1 MKTRYWIGGTT
12 ALVGGA
18 LALKLLL
25 RPRDVEW
32 SEHRERLHHAEKSRF
47 VEVEGVRVHYQE
59 AGVGRVGESPVL
71 LIHGFCASNF
81 VWSET
86 LEPLAEAGFRVVAP
100 DLIGFGF
107 SEKPSGGEYTIE
119 MQARMICGLMD
130 ALGIE
135 RAVLVGSSYGGAVA
149 SVCALD
155 HASRV
160 ERLVLVGTVSNDEV
174 PRRTW
179 LRVAASPVVGE
190 VFSPLL
196 IDARRLVKRHL
207 RRTYAAQNGF
217 LLDEERIKA
226 HQRPLLAA
234 NTHRAILR
242 TLRRWSA
249 ERIELEAARIRQPT
263 LLVWGAHDREVPL
276 SSGERLHELIEG
288 SRLFVFPHCGHLPQ
302 EERSQEFASL
312 VAEFCR
318 DAKTVAARS
327 PLERGASGG
336 V

>member
-1 MKTRYWIGGTT
+1 MKVRYWIGGTT

-18 LALKLLL
+18 LALKLWT

-32 SEHRERLHHAEKSRF
+32 GEHRASLHHAEKSRF
-47 VEVEGVRVHYQE
+47 VEIEGVRVHYQE
-59 AGVGRVGESPVL
+59 AGTPDAPPVL

-86 LEPLAEAGFRVVAP
+86 LVPLAEAGFRVIAP

-107 SEKPSGGEYTIE
+107 SGKPKGGEYTIE

-130 ALGIE
+130 ALGVE
-135 RAVLVGSSYGGAVA
+135 RATLVGSSYGGAVA
-149 SVCALD
+149 AVCALD
-155 HASRV
+155 HGERV
-160 ERLVLVGTVSNDEV
+160 ERLVLVGAVSNDEV
-174 PRRTW
+174 PRRVW
-179 LRVAASPVVGE
+179 LRLAASPVVGE
-190 VFSPLL
+190 VISPVLL
-196 IDARRLVKRHL
+196 DARRLVKRHL

-217 LLDEERIKA
+217 LLDEERITA

-234 NTHRAILR
+234 DTHRAILR

-249 ERIELEAARIRQPT
+249 ERIELEAERITQPT

-276 SSGERLHELIEG
+276 KSGERLHELIKG
-288 SRLFVFPHCGHLPQ
+288 SRLFVFPNCGHLPQ
-302 EERSQEFASL
+302 EERPQELVAL

-318 DAKTVAARS
+318 DEGTIAA
-327 PLERGASGG
+327 
-336 V
+336 

>member
-12 ALVGGA
+12 ALMGGA

-25 RPRDVEW
+25 RPQDVEW

-47 VEVEGVRVHYQE
+47 VEIEGVRVHYQE
-59 AGVGRVGESPVL
+59 AGVGVGDAPPVL

-100 DLIGFGF
+100 DLIGHGF
-107 SEKPSGGEYTIE
+107 SEKPKGGEYTIE

-149 SVCALD
+149 AVCALD
-155 HASRV
+155 HAERV

-174 PRRTW
+174 PRRVW
-179 LRVAASPVVGE
+179 LRLAASPFVGE
-190 VFSPLL
+190 VISPVLL
-196 IDARRLVKRHL
+196 DARRLVKRHL

-217 LLDEERIKA
+217 MLDEERITA

-242 TLRRWSA
+242 TLRSWSA
-249 ERIELEAARIRQPT
+249 ERIEREAARIKQPT

-276 SSGERLHELIEG
+276 KSGERLHELIEG
-288 SRLFVFPHCGHLPQ
+288 SRLFVFPNCGHLPQ
-302 EERSQEFASL
+302 EERPQEFAAL

-318 DAKTVAARS
+318 D
-327 PLERGASGG
+327 ERTA
-336 V
+336 VVRERA

>member
-1 MKTRYWIGGTT
+1 MKKRYWIGGAT
-12 ALVGGA
+12 AAVGGA

-25 RPRDVEW
+25 RPQDVEW
-32 SEHRERLHHAEKSRF
+32 GEHRERLHHAEKSRF
-47 VEVEGVRVHYQE
+47 VEIEGVRVHYQE
-59 AGVGRVGESPVL
+59 AGAADAPPVL

-81 VWSET
+81 VWNET
-86 LEPLAEAGFRVVAP
+86 LVPLSEAGFRVIAP

-107 SEKPSGGEYTIE
+107 SGKPEGGEYTIE

-130 ALGIE
+130 ALGVG
-135 RAVLVGSSYGGAVA
+135 RATLVGSSYGGAVA
-149 SVCALD
+149 AVCALD

-160 ERLVLVGTVSNDEV
+160 ARLVLVAGVSNDEV
-174 PRRTW
+174 PRRAW

-190 VFSPLL
+190 MISPVLL
-196 IDARRLVKRHL
+196 DARRLVKRHL

-217 LLDEERIKA
+217 LLDEERITA

-249 ERIELEAARIRQPT
+249 ERIELEAGRITQPT

-276 SSGERLHELIEG
+276 RSGERLHELIKG
-288 SRLFVFPHCGHLPQ
+288 SRLFVFPDCGHLPQ
-302 EERSQEFASL
+302 EERPREFVSL
-312 VAEFCR
+312 VVEFCR
-318 DAKTVAARS
+318 E
-327 PLERGASGG
+327 ERADEHGLSGSVRG

>member
-1 MKTRYWIGGTT
+1 M
-12 ALVGGA
+12 VGGA

-32 SEHRERLHHAEKSRF
+32 GEHRERLHHAEKSRF
-47 VEVEGVRVHYQE
+47 VEIENVRVHYQE
-59 AGVGRVGESPVL
+59 AGAADAPPVL

-81 VWSET
+81 VWSEA
-86 LEPLAEAGFRVVAP
+86 LVPLADAGFRVIAP

-107 SEKPSGGEYTIE
+107 SGKPEGGEYTIE

-135 RAVLVGSSYGGAVA
+135 RAALVGSSYGGAVA
-149 SVCALD
+149 AVCALD
-155 HASRV
+155 HAERV

-174 PRRTW
+174 PRRPW
-179 LRVAASPVVGE
+179 LRVAASPLVGE

-217 LLDEERIKA
+217 LLDEERITA

-249 ERIELEAARIRQPT
+249 ARIELEAGRITQPT

-276 SSGERLHELIEG
+276 KSGERLRELIKG
-288 SRLFVFPHCGHLPQ
+288 SRLFVFPDCGHLPQ
-302 EERSQEFASL
+302 EERPQEFASL

-318 DAKTVAARS
+318 DEGTVAA
-327 PLERGASGG
+327 
-336 V
+336 

>member
-18 LALKLLL
+18 LALKLLT
-25 RPRDVEW
+25 RPQDVEW
-32 SEHRERLHHAEKSRF
+32 DEHRERLLHAEKSRF
-47 VEVEGVRVHYQE
+47 VEIEGVRVHYQE
-59 AGVGRVGESPVL
+59 AGASDAPPVL

-86 LEPLAEAGFRVVAP
+86 LVPLAEAGFRVIAP

-107 SEKPSGGEYTIE
+107 SGKPEGGAYTIE
-119 MQARMICGLMD
+119 TQARMICGLMD

-149 SVCALD
+149 AVCALD

-160 ERLVLVGTVSNDEV
+160 ERLVLVGAVSNDDV
-174 PRRTW
+174 PRRVW
-179 LRVAASPVVGE
+179 LRLAASPVVGE
-190 VFSPLL
+190 VISPVLL
-196 IDARRLVKRHL
+196 DARRLVKRRL
-207 RRTYAAQNGF
+207 RRTYAAQNN
-217 LLDEERIKA
+217 LLFDEERITA

-242 TLRRWSA
+242 TLRSWSA
-249 ERIELEAARIRQPT
+249 ERIELEAARITQPT
-263 LLVWGAHDREVPL
+263 LLVWGAHDSEVPL
-276 SSGERLHELIEG
+276 SSGKRLHELIEG
-288 SRLFVFPHCGHLPQ
+288 SRLLVFPNCGHLPQ
-302 EERSQEFASL
+302 EERPREFASL

-318 DAKTVAARS
+318 ET
-327 PLERGASGG
+327 RGTDEASGG
-336 V
+336 A

>member
-18 LALKLLL
+18 LALKLLT

-32 SEHRERLHHAEKSRF
+32 SEHRERLRHAEKSRF

-59 AGVGRVGESPVL
+59 AGVGRDGESPVL

-100 DLIGFGF
+100 DLIGHGF
-107 SEKPSGGEYTIE
+107 SEKPEGGEYTIE
-119 MQARMICGLMD
+119 MQARMIVGLMD

-149 SVCALD
+149 AVCALD

-174 PRRTW
+174 PRRVW
-179 LRVAASPVVGE
+179 LRLAASPVVGE

-196 IDARRLVKRHL
+196 LDARRLVKRHL

-217 LLDEERIKA
+217 LLDEERITA

-249 ERIELEAARIRQPT
+249 ARIEREAARIRQPT

-276 SSGERLHELIEG
+276 RSGERLHELIEG
-288 SRLFVFPHCGHLPQ
+288 SRLFVFPNCGHLPQ
-302 EERSQEFASL
+302 EERPQEFASL

-318 DAKTVAARS
+318 DEETAA
-327 PLERGASGG
+327 A
-336 V
+336 

>member
-1 MKTRYWIGGTT
+1 MKARYWIGGAT
-12 ALVGGA
+12 AAVGGA

-32 SEHRERLHHAEKSRF
+32 GEQRERLHHAEKSRF
-47 VEVEGVRVHYQE
+47 VEIENVRVHYQE
-59 AGVGRVGESPVL
+59 AGAIDAPPVL

-81 VWSET
+81 VWNET
-86 LEPLAEAGFRVVAP
+86 LVPLSEAGFRVIAP

-107 SEKPSGGEYTIE
+107 SGKPESGEYTIE

-130 ALGIE
+130 ALGVA
-135 RAVLVGSSYGGAVA
+135 RATLVGSSYGGAVA
-149 SVCALD
+149 AVCALD
-155 HASRV
+155 HAERV
-160 ERLVLVGTVSNDEV
+160 ERLVLVGAVSNNDV
-174 PRRTW
+174 PRRKL
-179 LRVAASPVVGE
+179 LRLAASPVVGE
-190 VFSPLL
+190 VISPVLL
-196 IDARRLVKRHL
+196 DARRLVKRHR

-217 LLDEERIKA
+217 LLDEERITA

-234 NTHRAILR
+234 NTHRAILC

-249 ERIELEAARIRQPT
+249 ERIELEAARITQPT

-276 SSGERLHELIEG
+276 KSGERLHELIEG

-302 EERSQEFASL
+302 EERPQEFVSL

-318 DAKTVAARS
+318 DARETGTA
-327 PLERGASGG
+327 
-336 V
+336 